1 MITRNVRSMLCH
13 SLYTVVRWLRSL
25 TMPYVKQ
32 ARIKMK
38 IELTGKEICILFFC
52 VKELANRCRESK
64 YTVKY
69 PQSNIKVYED
79 LAKKL
84 EDSLK

>member
-1 MITRNVRSMLCH
+1 
-13 SLYTVVRWLRSL
+13 
-25 TMPYVKQ
+25 
-32 ARIKMK
+32 MK
-38 IELTGKEICILFFC
+38 IELTDKEICILFFC
-52 VKELANRCRESK
+52 VKELQSRCRESK

-69 PQSNIKVYED
+69 PQSNIKVYEN

>member
-1 MITRNVRSMLCH
+1 
-13 SLYTVVRWLRSL
+13 
-25 TMPYVKQ
+25 
-32 ARIKMK
+32 MK
-38 IELTGKEICILFFC
+38 IKLTDKEICILFFC

-64 YTVKY
+64 YTVEY

-84 EDSLK
+84 EDRLK